1 MATVDLLV
9 QDDVSIALVITVCC
23 LNVPLMLAI
32 VFGNL
37 IVILSIYRKRA
48 LAQTPSNIFMSSLAL
63 ADIMTGLI
71 GVPFSIVGY
80 LLRKRFLY
88 SVNCAIW
95 YFVPCIIFIHVSV
108 FNLIVITLDRFLAI
122 RYPLRY
128 HVWIAPERAIRICVF
143 VYFLG
148 TFLGSS
154 SFIVAAVASIF
165 LPTPNVTFEYDCGSS
180 AFYEIYGAPVFYY
193 VTNPVAGLT
202 IPCLFILYLYIFSI
216 ASKKAKE
223 AATRH
228 GKKLLKREM
237 KVTKTTAIVLLTYTL
252 CIAPTA
258 FKNIVQGYIDNG
270 STWLAWYPW
279 FSDFLAIT
287 NSMLNPF
294 IYAGRSKE
302 MRKEFKI
309 TIKFIVS
316 ILCPRIYK
324 MEKDGP
330 NKNSQRWSSKAN
342 ITTTTTNVE
351 FSDEEIKSISKKH
364 NTIQKDIQ

>member
-9 QDDVSIALVITVCC
+9 QDDVSIVLVITVFC

-32 VFGNL
+32 VLGNL

-48 LAQTPSNIFMSSLAL
+48 LTQTPSNIFMSSLAL

-80 LLRKRFLY
+80 LLRKSLLY

-122 RYPLRY
+122 KYPLRY
-128 HVWIAPERAIRICVF
+128 HVWMAPERAIRICVF

-148 TFLGSS
+148 IFLGSS

-165 LPTPNVTFEYDCGSS
+165 VPTPNVTFEYDCGSFV
-180 AFYEIYGAPVFYY
+180 FYDIYGAPVYY
-193 VTNPVAGLT
+193 YFTNPLTGLT
-202 IPCLFILYLYIFSI
+202 IPCLLILYAYIFSI

-228 GKKLLKREM
+228 GKKINKREM
-237 KVTKTTAIVLLTYTL
+237 KVTKTTAIVLLVYTL
-252 CIAPTA
+252 CMAPTV
-258 FKNIVQGYIDNG
+258 FKKLVQGYIDDG
-270 STWLAWYPW
+270 STWLVWYPW
-279 FSDFLAIT
+279 FSDFTAIA
-287 NSMLNPF
+287 NSMLNPL
-294 IYAGRSKE
+294 IYAGRCKVMREEYINTMNFIASK
-302 MRKEFKI
+302 
-309 TIKFIVS
+309 
-316 ILCPRIYK
+316 LCPRFINK
-324 MEKDGP
+324 IDTTDTDFEP
-330 NKNSQRWSSKAN
+330 NQNNQRRSS
-342 ITTTTTNVE
+342 TTNMFIPCSVT
-351 FSDEEIKSISKKH
+351 D
-364 NTIQKDIQ
+364 